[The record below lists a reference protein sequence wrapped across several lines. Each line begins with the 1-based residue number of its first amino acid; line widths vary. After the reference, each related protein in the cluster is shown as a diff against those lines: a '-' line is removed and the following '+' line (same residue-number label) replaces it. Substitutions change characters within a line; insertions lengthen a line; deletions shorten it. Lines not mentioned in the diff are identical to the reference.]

1 MGEYPEVNPILLERR
16 YEARVFSGERELGFS
31 APRPTSRG
39 APSGSEEGTDMHR
52 EVRTANTDWKQLLG
66 AAVLG
71 LAIAA
76 WFGVDRAAAQSAP
89 DSTAQPAATPEA
101 TPAAAATTTE
111 PAPAARRQRP
121 IRRRPWRPAAPAGTA
136 AAPAA
141 TAAAADDTTDADGG
155 WPRLIVAPSGASII
169 LYQPQ
174 LMSWKDQRYLTAM
187 AAVSY
192 MPKGASK
199 PDLGTIRL
207 ESPTSTSVEDRMV
220 NFQKVSLTSMNFPSL
235 EKAETQEVL
244 AEIQKSLPK
253 ENVLIS
259 LDRILAMADTS
270 QINARNV
277 SINTEPPPIFY
288 SEKPAIL
295 IQTDG
300 EPILAAVDGTY
311 LKFAVNTNW
320 DLFQHERR
328 RSITYVTRTTGSSD
342 LIWARG
348 CPWTSCPRTSRSS
361 RPTTTGRM

>member
-1 MGEYPEVNPILLERR
+1 
-16 YEARVFSGERELGFS
+16 
-31 APRPTSRG
+31 
-39 APSGSEEGTDMHR
+39 MHR

-111 PAPAARRQRP
+111 PAPAAP
-121 IRRRPWRPAAPAGTA
+121 
-136 AAPAA
+136 
-141 TAAAADDTTDADGG
+141 AAAADDTTDADGG

-207 ESPTSTSVEDRMV
+207 ESSTSTSVEDRMV

-288 SEKPAIL
+288 SEEPTIL
-295 IQTDG
+295 IRTDG
-300 EPILAAVDGTY
+300 EPILAAVDGTSLEY
-311 LKFAVNTNW
+311 VVNTNW
-320 DLFQHERR
+320 TCSRTRAR
-328 RSITYVTRTTGSSD
+328 RSITYVIEELLAPES
-342 LIWARG
+342 
-348 CPWTSCPRTSRSS
+348 
-361 RPTTTGRM
+361 